1 MDSLLER
8 IEENK
13 LDALYLFINETLRDR
28 QTFDVFLQNLVAV
41 LPHNWSI
48 QRVEVGHEF
57 LSMVPPDH
65 QQELFELICGLESL
79 RTLIISDGYVPRKD
93 NGSVHAEALLHSL
106 PRARNLI
113 NLDLQ
118 RLQLKTEAQVQ
129 MLADAFASLSE
140 SLEEI
145 RITSLV
151 VEVETTT
158 SVSASSSSSPAHE
171 DTDENDQGSC
181 ASSVTPVS
189 GGVLDGPIEQCIE
202 MGSLRSLAISQK
214 QQSPQTPGEVVKGV
228 VSQTCLLN
236 LCQNSTTL
244 QDLALR
250 NMNMDNAT
258 CQTLAKA
265 LTTNSFLTSLDLR
278 QNDRITTQGYASI
291 LQALER
297 NYDLWCTVMVDDES
311 FQAKFNALIE
321 LNQAN
326 RGDLIR
332 SPTKEKLAK
341 FIGHLNDQGSDP
353 TSLWYFLSIHENIL
367 FPLVEF
373 MQWKRTKSLV
383 STSKRSL
390 GTTITTTTTCD
401 GETGRELGTI
411 SGKRPRFEE

>member
-57 LSMVPPDH
+57 LSMVPPGH
-65 QQELFELICGLESL
+65 QRELFQLICGLESL
-79 RTLIISDGYVPRKD
+79 RTLIVSDGYVPRKD

-118 RLQLKTEAQVQ
+118 RLHLKTEAEVQ
-129 MLADAFASLSE
+129 MLADAFESLSE

-151 VEVETTT
+151 VEVEAAT
-158 SVSASSSSSPAHE
+158 SVSSQADD
-171 DTDENDQGSC
+171 DTDENDQGSY
-181 ASSVTPVS
+181 SSSTSPVS

-236 LCQNSTTL
+236 LCQKSTTL

-250 NMNMDNAT
+250 NMNMDNTT

-278 QNDRITTQGYASI
+278 QNDRITTPGYASI

-326 RGDLIR
+326 RGDLVR
-332 SPTKEKLAK
+332 SPTRDKLAK
-341 FIGHLNDQGSDP
+341 FIVHLNEQGNDP
-353 TSLWYFLSIHENIL
+353 TSLWYFLSIHDNIL

-373 MQWKRTKSLV
+373 MQWKRTTT
-383 STSKRSL
+383 STSKRTF
-390 GTTITTTTTCD
+390 GTTTCD
-401 GETGRELGTI
+401 GRASSGDAT
-411 SGKRPRFEE
+411 SGKRPRLEG

>member
-1 MDSLLER
+1 MRMDSLLER

-28 QTFDVFLQNLVAV
+28 QTFDVFLQNLVSV

-57 LSMVPPDH
+57 LSMVPGDN
-65 QQELFELICGLESL
+65 QDQLFELICGLESL

-93 NGSVHAEALLHSL
+93 NGSVETEALLSSL

-118 RLQLKTEAQVQ
+118 RLQLRTSFEVK
-129 MLADAFASLSE
+129 MLADAFESLSE

-151 VEVETTT
+151 VEVETNP
-158 SVSASSSSSPAHE
+158 SPSDDLLDENDHASLSSSS
-171 DTDENDQGSC
+171 
-181 ASSVTPVS
+181 ASPVS

-202 MGSLRSLAISQK
+202 MANLRSLAISQK
-214 QQSPQTPGEVVKGV
+214 QQNIQHPGEVIKGV
-228 VSQTCLLN
+228 VSQKCLLQ

-250 NMNMDNAT
+250 NMNMDNET

-278 QNDRITTQGYASI
+278 QNDRITTEGYASI

-297 NYDLWCTVMVDDES
+297 NYDLWCTVMVVSLSYLFTNFFGLTES
-311 FQAKFNALIE
+311 KYVQCLTFCLYLDTHRMMNHFKPN
-321 LNQAN
+321 
-326 RGDLIR
+326 
-332 SPTKEKLAK
+332 
-341 FIGHLNDQGSDP
+341 
-353 TSLWYFLSIHENIL
+353 SIL
-367 FPLVEF
+367 
-373 MQWKRTKSLV
+373 
-383 STSKRSL
+383 
-390 GTTITTTTTCD
+390 
-401 GETGRELGTI
+401 
-411 SGKRPRFEE
+411 

>member
-28 QTFDVFLQNLVAV
+28 QTFDLFLQNLMNV

-57 LSMVPPDH
+57 LSMVSEQDD
-65 QQELFELICGLESL
+65 LFELICGLESL

-93 NGSVHAEALLHSL
+93 NGTVQTEALLSSL

-118 RLQLKTEAQVQ
+118 RLQLRTSAQVQ
-129 MLADAFASLSE
+129 MLSDVFESLSE

-145 RITSLV
+145 RITGLV
-151 VEVETTT
+151 VDEESTTAA
-158 SVSASSSSSPAHE
+158 SNSFQPPPNNEGGVDDHSASTVSTAPA
-171 DTDENDQGSC
+171 T
-181 ASSVTPVS
+181 
-189 GGVLDGPIEQCIE
+189 GGILDGAIAQCIE
-202 MGSLRSLAISQK
+202 MSNLRSLAISQK
-214 QQSPQTPGEVVKGV
+214 QQNRTSPAEAVKSV
-228 VSQTCLLN
+228 VSQKCLLD

-250 NMNMDNAT
+250 SMNMDNAT

-278 QNDRITTQGYASI
+278 QNEGITDQGYAAI

-297 NYDLWCTVMVDDES
+297 NYDLWCTVMV
-311 FQAKFNALIE
+311 
-321 LNQAN
+321 
-326 RGDLIR
+326 
-332 SPTKEKLAK
+332 
-341 FIGHLNDQGSDP
+341 
-353 TSLWYFLSIHENIL
+353 
-367 FPLVEF
+367 
-373 MQWKRTKSLV
+373 V
-383 STSKRSL
+383 STA
-390 GTTITTTTTCD
+390 TTMIPN
-401 GETGRELGTI
+401 G
-411 SGKRPRFEE
+411 SNS